1 MCFNIFIL
9 FFDDKIRRMVEE
21 RVKLC
26 DEHLFQC
33 SICCN
38 DIDDKTNVYQIES
51 CHCQFCKE
59 VGWNFFC
66 FLLLNR
72 II

>member
-1 MCFNIFIL
+1 M
-9 FFDDKIRRMVEE
+9 EE

-26 DEHLFQC
+26 DEQLFQC

-38 DIDDKTNVYQIES
+38 DIDDKANIYEVEL

-59 VGWNFFC
+59 VGQQIFIY
-66 FLLLNR
+66 NR
-72 II
+72 FI

>member
-1 MCFNIFIL
+1 MS
-9 FFDDKIRRMVEE
+9 EE

-26 DEHLFQC
+26 YEPTLQC

-38 DIDDKTNVYQIES
+38 DIGEKTNVCEIES

-59 VGWNFFC
+59 VC
-66 FLLLNR
+66 F
-72 II
+72 